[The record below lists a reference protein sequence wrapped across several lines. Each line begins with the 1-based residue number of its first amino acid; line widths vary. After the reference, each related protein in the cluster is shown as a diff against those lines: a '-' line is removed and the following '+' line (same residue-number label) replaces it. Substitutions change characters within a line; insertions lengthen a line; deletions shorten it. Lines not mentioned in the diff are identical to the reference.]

1 MKQPAEITKG
11 IYWVGA
17 QHPGLRV
24 FDVIMRTEWGTSY
37 ISYLVRG
44 TEKTAVVDS
53 VKEQFSD
60 ELIERISQVCDVSS
74 IDYIIC
80 NHTEPDHSGALWKLL
95 ELAPKATVVCS
106 KPASVFLRNIMNR
119 DFSCR
124 VVTDGE
130 TLELGGKT
138 LKFISAPFLHW
149 PDSMFTYVTEDA
161 VLFSGDVFGF
171 HFAAENVF
179 DDLTPLSA
187 EMLESQKYYF
197 DVIMGP
203 FKNYVLDAVKKVR
216 PLHIDAIGP
225 SHGPVLRKA
234 PKEAIDHYEQW
245 ASDILHVND
254 PKKVYIGYVSCYGYT
269 KMLAETIYGVVS
281 KAGYDVEIEDISLSD
296 AASCAAKI
304 HACNAFAIG
313 SPTINRDALKP
324 VWDVLTSLS
333 TYVVKSKPAAVF
345 GSFGWSGESIK
356 FLGERLRDVGADV
369 IGSCSAKLKPD
380 DKEIAEAE
388 KLGKQLCDAL
398 MSQS

>member
-11 IYWVGA
+11 VYWVGA
-17 QHPGLRV
+17 QNPDLRV
-24 FDVIMRTEWGTSY
+24 FDVIMRTQWGTSY
-37 ISYLVRG
+37 NSYLVKG
-44 TEKTAVVDS
+44 TEKTAVIDS
-53 VKEQFSD
+53 VEEQFSD
-60 ELIERISQVCDVSS
+60 EQVERISKVCDVKS

-95 ELAPKATVVCS
+95 ELAPGATVVCS
-106 KPASVFLRNIMNR
+106 KPASVFLRSIMNR

-124 VVTDGE
+124 IVTDGD

-149 PDSMFTYVTEDA
+149 PDSIFTYVTEDA

-171 HFAAENVF
+171 HFSTENVF
-179 DDLTPLSA
+179 DDLTPLSG

-203 FKNYVLDAVKKVR
+203 FKNYVLDAVKKIR
-216 PLHIDAIGP
+216 PLHIDVIGP

-234 PKEAIDHYEQW
+234 PGEAVERYEQW
-245 ASDILHVND
+245 ASDILRVND

-269 KMLAETIYGVVS
+269 KMLAEAIYGVVS
-281 KAGYDVEIEDISLSD
+281 KAGYAVEMEDVSAVDPAS
-296 AASCAAKI
+296 AAEKI
-304 HACNAFAIG
+304 HACDAFAVG

-324 VWDVLTSLS
+324 VWDVLTSVS
-333 TYVVKSKPAAVF
+333 TYIVKGKPAAVF

-380 DKEIAEAE
+380 EKEIAEAE
-388 KLGKQLCDAL
+388 RLGKAVCDAL
-398 MSQS
+398 ASQS